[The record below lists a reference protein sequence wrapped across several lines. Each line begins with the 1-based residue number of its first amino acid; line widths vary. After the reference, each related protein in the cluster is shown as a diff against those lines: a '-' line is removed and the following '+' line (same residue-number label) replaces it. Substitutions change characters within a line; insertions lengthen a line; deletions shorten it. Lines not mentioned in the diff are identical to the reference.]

1 MRTGLSEFFVQA
13 GSGKCSICKGRD
25 PNLVLVGVNLE
36 TETPETEESMC
47 EPCLLDM
54 MEKNPRLRDIMM
66 LQILRYVL
74 NKQGLFG

>member
-1 MRTGLSEFFVQA
+1 
-13 GSGKCSICKGRD
+13 
-25 PNLVLVGVNLE
+25 
-36 TETPETEESMC
+36 MC